1 MLVKKNEACKIIEKI
16 LGFSF
21 EELEFIGSYNNT
33 IDSDFL
39 TTIYKKNKELYVVKL
54 CRNKIFAISKIT
66 CICRGLNVKMTKSFF
81 IKDKSYSYIDKKIAI
96 IFSCKD
102 GKYSIFSNDVEKYIV
117 DEKLTIE
124 DSEIVM
130 IKMLDKFFDD
140 NVIE

>member
-1 MLVKKNEACKIIEKI
+1 
-16 LGFSF
+16 
-21 EELEFIGSYNNT
+21 
-33 IDSDFL
+33 
-39 TTIYKKNKELYVVKL
+39 
-54 CRNKIFAISKIT
+54 
-66 CICRGLNVKMTKSFF
+66 MTKSFF
-81 IKDKSYSYIDKKIAI
+81 IKDKPYSYIDKKIAI

-102 GKYSIFSNDVEKYIV
+102 GKYSIFSNDVEKYVV

>member
-1 MLVKKNEACKIIEKI
+1 
-16 LGFSF
+16 
-21 EELEFIGSYNNT
+21 
-33 IDSDFL
+33 
-39 TTIYKKNKELYVVKL
+39 
-54 CRNKIFAISKIT
+54 
-66 CICRGLNVKMTKSFF
+66 MTKSFF

-96 IFSCKD
+96 IFSSKD

-140 NVIE
+140 NVIEWNIKFI